1 MKTRSELQRILI
13 TGATGGIGQALAR
26 EYAGVGRTLVLHGRD
41 EARINLLAQECASLG
56 ASVETLVFDL
66 SRHDATETWQATLA
80 ALPPL
85 DLVLVNAGVTSHI
98 GRQAEGESWRA
109 IAETVDINLYSAMAT
124 VSAVLP
130 AMRKRGKGQIALI
143 SSLSAWYGLPLTP
156 SYCAAKAGLKTY
168 GESLRGWLASEGISV
183 NVVLPGFVATGMSDQ
198 FPGPRP
204 FMLTPVQAAR
214 RIARGLQRDQ
224 ARISFPFPLNL
235 SMWGLAVLPSW
246 LSQRLLQWTGFGR

>member
-1 MKTRSELQRILI
+1 MKTTRELRRILI

-26 EYAGVGRTLVLHGRD
+26 EYAGAGRTLLLHGRD
-41 EARINLLAQECASLG
+41 EARLDRLARECASLG
-56 ASVETLVFDL
+56 AAVETLVFDL
-66 SRHDATETWQATLA
+66 SRRDATEAWQARLA

-85 DLVLVNAGVTSHI
+85 DLVLVNAGVTSNI
-98 GRQAEGESWRA
+98 GRQAEGETWEAVAR
-109 IAETVDINLYSAMAT
+109 TVDVNLYAAMAT

-130 AMRKRGKGQIALI
+130 AMRKEGRGQIALI

-156 SYCAAKAGLKTY
+156 SYCAAKAGLKAY

-204 FMLTPVQAAR
+204 FMLTSAQAAR
-214 RIARGLQRDQ
+214 RIARGLRRDQ

-235 SMWGLAVLPSW
+235 GMWGLAVLPSW